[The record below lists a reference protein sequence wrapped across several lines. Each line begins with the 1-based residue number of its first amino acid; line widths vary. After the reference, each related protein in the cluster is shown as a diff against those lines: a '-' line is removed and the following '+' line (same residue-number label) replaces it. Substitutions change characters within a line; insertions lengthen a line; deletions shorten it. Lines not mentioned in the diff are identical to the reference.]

1 MFWCSWA
8 GPNQTLT
15 IGGANLSAATEAT
28 IAVVARQRGS
38 PGGTSV
44 PAGPNLQLSA
54 SAAQLVVPAGL
65 PHGAYKIT
73 INAGAPFV
81 CGAPDLWWT
90 QGGAGNSAVAGGWL
104 RVFGRW
110 LALPNAE
117 DSVDERRRSVRAQDL
132 AERTKR
138 AAHAG
143 DWEGVAQL
151 AKELASA
158 AATTEPTLAP
168 TTARLCLGSDGG
180 ASCTALSGSIPT
192 VLTGLS
198 WICVGIHSR
207 RALPS
212 PVCA

>member
-1 MFWCSWA
+1 MRLPLAALLLQTASAVTGVTGVTPNVFWCSWA

-117 DSVDERRRSVRAQDL
+117 YNDFDIIFDHFS
-132 AERTKR
+132 RTSQLHTTQ
-138 AAHAG
+138 HAPCAILYF
-143 DWEGVAQL
+143 VPVL
-151 AKELASA
+151 IAS
-158 AATTEPTLAP
+158 
-168 TTARLCLGSDGG
+168 
-180 ASCTALSGSIPT
+180 
-192 VLTGLS
+192 
-198 WICVGIHSR
+198 
-207 RALPS
+207 
-212 PVCA
+212 